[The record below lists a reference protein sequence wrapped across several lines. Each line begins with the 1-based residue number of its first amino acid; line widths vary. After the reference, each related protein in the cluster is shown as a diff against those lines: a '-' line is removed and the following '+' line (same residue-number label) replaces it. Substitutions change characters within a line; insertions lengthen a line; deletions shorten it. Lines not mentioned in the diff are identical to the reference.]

1 MKKRQKKKKKKYVES
16 AGVFGPLAGGVLGIV
31 PQCGF
36 SCVAANLYSGGV
48 ITVGVVLAV
57 FMSTSD
63 EMLPILISHTVN
75 AGAIVRIL
83 ITKMCIAVLTG
94 YAVDIANK
102 YIRRRYLCKKKNRR
116 KHGTQ

>member
-1 MKKRQKKKKKKYVES
+1 MYLDRLPEACLELFRSV
-16 AGVFGPLAGGVLGIV
+16 V
-31 PQCGF
+31 F

-83 ITKMCIAVLTG
+83 ITKNVHRSFDWVCG
-94 YAVDIANK
+94 
-102 YIRRRYLCKKKNRR
+102 RYCKQIYSKKIFV
-116 KHGTQ
+116 